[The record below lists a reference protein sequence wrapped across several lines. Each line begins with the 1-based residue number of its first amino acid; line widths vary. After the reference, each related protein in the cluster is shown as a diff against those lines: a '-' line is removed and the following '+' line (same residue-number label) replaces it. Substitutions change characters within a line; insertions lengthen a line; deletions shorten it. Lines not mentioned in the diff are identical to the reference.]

1 MNKNFPRSHC
11 GYYREDDDV
20 SVHEGAIERNK
31 DWSTYRKTDAFILF
45 CAAGVLFTILG
56 GGIAIAA
63 HFASGGS
70 ATGSAGQ
77 ASDAH
82 IVARFPVMQL
92 NAANPTG
99 IHFTANHTHSIIS
112 FTGTSILCA
121 DDSEPTETETATESK
136 NQTATDGITTIEMT
150 RTQTVH
156 KTAEGTTV
164 SSAKPINATLSG
176 SSAHS
181 EFVTVV
187 TQFLTT
193 SVTETAFLT
202 ATAIATATESIVS
215 ESKATMSS
223 GKASSSASTSEATS
237 QVETSSADVASVVL
251 TKTLTRTRMA
261 TSTIQEVVSTVT
273 HTPTTVIHSTVT
285 VTQQPLVTSSQEA
298 QCSHDAQDHTVY
310 ITVTK
315 SDNSSS
321 KAVKT
326 SKPTSSAVATPKV
339 TDATVIVT
347 YTVTIDSLT
356 PISKI
361 SKVSSSSIVAKHST
375 KEVSSSSKTTRIVT
389 QVATQTVYV
398 TVADGTTIAFSTAVS
413 SALGHVGTPVLTSI
427 PSTESAQASTATD
440 VVVITTTVTDQVFQT
455 VSASST
461 SPVDVETR
469 VETDTQ
475 TSLVTV
481 TALPSTT
488 PESSLSSKSIFTT
501 VVLTGRATKTVTV
514 GGGMA
519 TVTVTPKKP
528 TASSSVVGHNS
539 TMLSTKVIIT
549 QVVRTKTVTVSGHV
563 ETSLVTVLKNL
574 TSTITL
580 TRVHNATVTSIVTD
594 TARLPRMNTT
604 IHITGTP
611 MMHPRP
617 TFPPYA
623 LTNGTAMRPSTTYF
637 HPSGNLSVSHPLPTS
652 SAAVTS
658 NAEKRAEP
666 VIFGIDAATGGCK
679 SCTTCLVIFVL
690 GLLVLF

>member
-580 TRVHNATVTSIVTD
+580 TRVHNATHRD
-594 TARLPRMNTT
+594 GHCPPAPDE
-604 IHITGTP
+604 HY
-611 MMHPRP
+611 HPHHRHAHDAP
-617 TFPPYA
+617 ASHLPPYA

>member
-1 MNKNFPRSHC
+1 MKGGEKILIKTTDKHLPRSHR

-45 CAAGVLFTILG
+45 CAAGVILTILG

-92 NAANPTG
+92 NAVHPTG
-99 IHFTANHTHSIIS
+99 IHFTANHTHSSIS
-112 FTGTSILCA
+112 FTSTSILCA
-121 DDSEPTETETATESK
+121 DDAEPTETETKTATESK
-136 NQTATDGITTIEMT
+136 NQTATDGITTIKVT

-164 SSAKPINATLSG
+164 SSAKLINATLSV
-176 SSAHS
+176 SSTHS
-181 EFVTVV
+181 ESVPVV
-187 TQFLTT
+187 TRFLTT
-193 SVTETAFLT
+193 SVTETALLT
-202 ATAIATATESIVS
+202 ATATATAAESIVS
-215 ESKATMSS
+215 ESKAIMSS
-223 GKASSSASTSEATS
+223 GKVSSSASTSKATS
-237 QVETSSADVASVVL
+237 QVETSSAVVISVVL
-251 TKTLTRTRMA
+251 TKTLTQTRMA
-261 TSTIQEVVSTVT
+261 TSTVQEVVSTVT

-285 VTQQPLVTSSQEA
+285 VIQQPLVTSSQEA

-315 SDNSSS
+315 PDNSSS

-326 SKPTSSAVATPKV
+326 SKTTSSTVATPKV

-347 YTVTIDSLT
+347 YTVTVDSLT
-356 PISKI
+356 PISKV
-361 SKVSSSSIVAKHST
+361 SKASSSSAVSKHST
-375 KEVSSSSKTTRIVT
+375 KEVSSSSKTTRVVT

-461 SPVDVETR
+461 SPV
-469 VETDTQ
+469 ETDTQ
-475 TSLVTV
+475 T
-481 TALPSTT
+481 P
-488 PESSLSSKSIFTT
+488 LSSKSILTT
-501 VVLTGRATKTVTV
+501 VVLTDRATKTVTV

-519 TVTVTPKKP
+519 TVTVGPPKKP
-528 TASSSVVGHNS
+528 TAASSSVVGRNS
-539 TMLSTKVIIT
+539 TMTSTKVIIT
-549 QVVRTKTVTVSGHV
+549 QVVRTKTVTVNGHI

-580 TRVHNATVTSIVTD
+580 TRVHNATVTRIVTD

-604 IHITGTP
+604 IHITGTH

-617 TFPPYA
+617 TLPPYA
-623 LTNGTAMRPSTTYF
+623 LTNGTAIRPATTYF
-637 HPSGNLSVSHPLPTS
+637 RPSGSLSVSRPLPTS
-652 SAAVTS
+652 SAVVTS

>member
-1 MNKNFPRSHC
+1 MNKNFPRSHR

-82 IVARFPVMQL
+82 IIARFPVMQL

-99 IHFTANHTHSIIS
+99 IHFTANHTHSNIS

-121 DDSEPTETETATESK
+121 DDAEPTETETANESK
-136 NQTATDGITTIEMT
+136 NQTATDGITTIKMT

-181 EFVTVV
+181 ESVTVV

-202 ATAIATATESIVS
+202 ATATESIVS
-215 ESKATMSS
+215 KSKATMSS
-223 GKASSSASTSEATS
+223 GKALSSASTSEATS

-261 TSTIQEVVSTVT
+261 TSTVQEVVSTVT

-285 VTQQPLVTSSQEA
+285 ITQQPLATSSHEA

-321 KAVKT
+321 KVVKT
-326 SKPTSSAVATPKV
+326 SKTTSSTVATPKV

-347 YTVTIDSLT
+347 YTVTVDSLT

-361 SKVSSSSIVAKHST
+361 SKVSSSSVVSKHST

-389 QVATQTVYV
+389 QVAPQTVYV

-440 VVVITTTVTDQVFQT
+440 VVIIITTVTNQVFQT

-461 SPVDVETR
+461 FPVDVETR

-501 VVLTGRATKTVTV
+501 VVLTDRATKTVTV

-519 TVTVTPKKP
+519 TVTVAPEKP
-528 TASSSVVGHNS
+528 TASSSVFRHNS
-539 TMLSTKVIIT
+539 TMTSTKVIIT
-549 QVVRTKTVTVSGHV
+549 QVVRTKTVTISGHV

-611 MMHPRP
+611 MMHPRS

-652 SAAVTS
+652 SAIVTS

>member
-1 MNKNFPRSHC
+1 MNKNFPRSHR

-82 IVARFPVMQL
+82 IVARFPVMPL
-92 NAANPTG
+92 NTANPTG
-99 IHFTANHTHSIIS
+99 IHFTTNHTHSNIS
-112 FTGTSILCA
+112 FTSTSILCA
-121 DDSEPTETETATESK
+121 DDAEPTETATATKSK
-136 NQTATDGITTIEMT
+136 NQTATDGTTTIKIT

-181 EFVTVV
+181 KSVTVV

-202 ATAIATATESIVS
+202 ATVTESIVS

-223 GKASSSASTSEATS
+223 GKASSSASTSKATS

-261 TSTIQEVVSTVT
+261 TSTVQGVVSTVT
-273 HTPTTVIHSTVT
+273 HTPTTVIRSTVT
-285 VTQQPLVTSSQEA
+285 VTQQPLVTSSHEA
-298 QCSHDAQDHTVY
+298 QCSRDAQDHTVY

-326 SKPTSSAVATPKV
+326 SKTTSSTVATPKV

-347 YTVTIDSLT
+347 YTVTVDSLT

-361 SKVSSSSIVAKHST
+361 SKVSSSSVVSKHST
-375 KEVSSSSKTTRIVT
+375 KGVSSSSKTTRIVT

-455 VSASST
+455 V
-461 SPVDVETR
+461 
-469 VETDTQ
+469 
-475 TSLVTV
+475 

-501 VVLTGRATKTVTV
+501 VVLTDRATKTVTV

-519 TVTVTPKKP
+519 TVTVAPEKP
-528 TASSSVVGHNS
+528 TASSTVVGHNS
-539 TMLSTKVIIT
+539 TMTSTKVIIT
-549 QVVRTKTVTVSGHV
+549 QVVRTKTVTISGHV

-611 MMHPRP
+611 MMHSRP

-623 LTNGTAMRPSTTYF
+623 LTNGTAMRPSPTNF

-652 SAAVTS
+652 SAPVIS

-666 VIFGIDAATGGCK
+666 IIFGIDAATGGCK